1 MNILDQIT
9 ESQVSEW
16 MLAKLASLRES
27 DKSFSSISIEA
38 RQYKCQP
45 NSETTICIHADEQC
59 VVGEA
64 DFPTAIKSIS
74 AKLYDDAAKRA
85 ASLRKE
91 AEAIL
96 SKASELESRSA
107 TTESNTDK
115 NEM

>member
-27 DKSFSSISIEA
+27 DKSFTSISIEA
-38 RQYKCQP
+38 THYKCQP
-45 NSETTICIHADEQC
+45 NPETTACIHADEQC
-59 VVGEA
+59 VVGEP
-64 DFPTAIKSIS
+64 DLTTAIEKIS
-74 AKLYDDAAKRA
+74 AKLYGDAAKRA

-96 SKASELESRSA
+96 QKASELESRTAVAS
-107 TTESNTDK
+107 ESP
-115 NEM
+115 

>member
-9 ESQVSEW
+9 ESQVFEW

-27 DKSFSSISIEA
+27 DKSFTSISIEA
-38 RQYKCQP
+38 RHYKCQP
-45 NSETTICIHADEQC
+45 NPDTTACIHADEQC
-59 VVGEA
+59 VVGEP
-64 DFPTAIKSIS
+64 DLTAAIAKIS

-96 SKASELESRSA
+96 QKASELESRTAVASD
-107 TTESNTDK
+107 EP
-115 NEM
+115 

>member
-27 DKSFSSISIEA
+27 DKSFTSITIEA
-38 RQYKCQP
+38 RHYKCMP
-45 NSETTICIHADEQC
+45 DSETTVNIHADEQC
-59 VVGEA
+59 VVHEP
-64 DFPTAIKSIS
+64 DFETAIKSIS

-96 SKASELESRSA
+96 QKASELESRTAVAS
-107 TTESNTDK
+107 ESP
-115 NEM
+115 